1 MKALLSFRAVVGI
14 SVLFLFFACQS
25 DEQPTPDPPVSTI
38 PKMCDDPVIQFQP
51 VVDTCFDLPFGITG
65 QIIGLQDNPY
75 WYRNPDFNP
84 ANPNELVYQF
94 IEETPDEALPYHTEV
109 RKVNICDG
117 VTSVLADEYMGSSH
131 RRCDYGPDDWIV
143 FDGRLDLTIV
153 ESNGDSLIKI
163 RDACGK
169 GPFWIWEGMAIL
181 CPEYSNDTPFS
192 TIVDKTG
199 TTLDTLPKVEIGA
212 YRDGKIIRV
221 SRANSTQGGYFV
233 FDIYDLETKSI
244 SLVADFWPSVGIEN
258 ILVVKWLNNTEVI
271 FSSTTG
277 IYTLDVNTGEFT
289 TIKQENCQ
297 NMVFGS
303 LSTSPLENGD
313 ILVSRFE
320 YRYTSPDSI
329 KLFQRIS
336 LLNIYTLEE
345 YVLGLE

>member
-1 MKALLSFRAVVGI
+1 
-14 SVLFLFFACQS
+14 
-25 DEQPTPDPPVSTI
+25 
-38 PKMCDDPVIQFQP
+38 
-51 VVDTCFDLPFGITG
+51 
-65 QIIGLQDNPY
+65 
-75 WYRNPDFNP
+75 
-84 ANPNELVYQF
+84 
-94 IEETPDEALPYHTEV
+94 
-109 RKVNICDG
+109 
-117 VTSVLADEYMGSSH
+117 
-131 RRCDYGPDDWIV
+131 
-143 FDGRLDLTIV
+143 
-153 ESNGDSLIKI
+153 
-163 RDACGK
+163 
-169 GPFWIWEGMAIL
+169 
-181 CPEYSNDTPFS
+181 
-192 TIVDKTG
+192 
-199 TTLDTLPKVEIGA
+199 VEIGA

-289 TIKQENCQ
+289 TIKEENCQ

-345 YVLGLE
+345 YVLELE